1 VKRAKPALIFAAALT
16 VLAISAIPASA
27 WFEGVKGTS
36 GAATFGPSTLEAN
49 PSTGG
54 NITCTKAE
62 GAWVIESTGKLKEQF
77 EPSTK
82 GQKPT
87 KQGPHQTFWIS
98 KWNQCASA
106 GAGGAVP
113 VILSPCVI
121 QIAQPAKGS
130 GTSGV
135 YGSVGTPCKVNI
147 EVEVA
152 KGVVVKC
159 EINFPTEGNETLT
172 PATVSK
178 ISGTET
184 QAFSAITNLTSTTST
199 ECASLGISGGKA
211 GKFKGTVTAVGEIL
225 V

>member
-1 VKRAKPALIFAAALT
+1 MKRAKLAVIFAAALT

-36 GAATFGPSTLEAN
+36 GAATFGPSTLESN
-49 PSTGG
+49 PSSGG
-54 NITCTKAE
+54 NVTCTKAE

-77 EPSTK
+77 EPSAK

-98 KWNQCASA
+98 KWNQCAA
-106 GAGGAVP
+106 AGGSGAFP
-113 VILSPCVI
+113 AAAQECVI

-135 YGSVGTPCKVNI
+135 YGSVGTECQVKI

-152 KGVVVKC
+152 PGVVVKC
-159 EINFPTEGNETLT
+159 LIAVPTEGNETLT

-178 ISGTET
+178 ISTTET

-199 ECASLGISGGKA
+199 ECASIGISGGKA
-211 GKFKGTVTAVGEIL
+211 GKFKGKVIAIGEIL